1 MEPGARVSERRS
13 PGGCVTVE
21 LREPPVTTEDPM
33 TDDRMALVELLQKS
47 GDGDFLRSVA
57 EAVLQRLMEADVE
70 GLVGAARH
78 ERSPERLNYRN
89 GYRERTLDTRLGSLQ
104 LRVPKLRTGSYFP
117 PFLEPRKT
125 SEKALVAVIQEAWI
139 SGVSTRRVDD
149 LVQAMG
155 LSGISKS
162 QVSKLCKDIDERVN
176 AFLERPIEGEWP
188 YLWLDATYLKV
199 REGGRIVSVA
209 AIIAVAVSTDGR
221 REIVGLGIGPSEA
234 EPFWSSFL
242 KGLVK
247 RGLAGVK
254 LVISDAHEGL
264 RNAITRVLG
273 ATWQRCRV
281 HWMRNALAHVPKG
294 QHTMVAAAI
303 RQAFLQPDA
312 ETAHQ
317 TWRQIADQLRP
328 RWPKLAALM
337 DDSEHDVLAYMAFP
351 FQHRTKLHST
361 NPLERLNKEVK
372 RRADVVGIF
381 PNEASITR
389 LIGAVLLEQHDE
401 WLVQHR
407 YMQMEGR
414 AELTPPLIDADP
426 AKLPPLAA

>member
-1 MEPGARVSERRS
+1 
-13 PGGCVTVE
+13 
-21 LREPPVTTEDPM
+21 M
-33 TDDRMALVELLQKS
+33 TDERLPLIELLQKA

-57 EAVLQRLMEADVE
+57 EAVLQLLMEAAVE
-70 GLVGAARH
+70 GVIGAARH
-78 ERSPERLNYRN
+78 ERTAERQTYRN
-89 GYRERTLDTRLGSLQ
+89 GFRDRTLDTRLGTLQ
-104 LRVPKLRTGSYFP
+104 LRIPKLRTGPSYFP

-125 SEKALVAVIQEAWI
+125 SEKALVSVIQEAWI
-139 SGVSTRRVDD
+139 GGVSTRRVDH

-176 AFLERPIEGEWP
+176 AFLDRPIEGEWP
-188 YLWLDATYLKV
+188 YLWLDATYLTV

-221 REIVGLGIGPSEA
+221 REIVGLGIGPAEA
-234 EPFWSSFL
+234 EPFWSSFI
-242 KGLVK
+242 KGLVR
-247 RGLAGVK
+247 RGLKGVK
-254 LVISDAHEGL
+254 LVISDAHDGL
-264 RNAITRVLG
+264 RLAITRVLD

-303 RQAFLQPDA
+303 RQAFLQIDA
-312 ETAHQ
+312 EAAHQ
-317 TWRQIADQLRP
+317 TWRHVADQLRQ

-337 DDSEHDVLAYMAFP
+337 DDSEHNVLAYMTFST
-351 FQHRTKLHST
+351 QHRTKLHST
-361 NPLERLNKEVK
+361 NPLKRLNKEVK

-389 LIGAVLLEQHDE
+389 LIGAVLLEQNDE
-401 WLVQHR
+401 WLLQHR
-407 YMQMEGR
+407 YMQIEGMTD
-414 AELTPPLIDADP
+414 LTPPLIDADP
-426 AKLPPLAA
+426 AKLPPIAA

>member
-1 MEPGARVSERRS
+1 VS
-13 PGGCVTVE
+13 
-21 LREPPVTTEDPM
+21 TEDPM
-33 TDDRMALVELLQKS
+33 TEERMALIDLLQKS
-47 GDGDFLRSVA
+47 EDGDFLRSVA
-57 EAVLQRLMEADVE
+57 EAVLQLLMEADIE
-70 GLVGAARH
+70 GLIGAARH
-78 ERSPERLNYRN
+78 ERSAERLNYRN
-89 GYRERTLDTRLGSLQ
+89 GYRDRTFETRLGPLSL
-104 LRVPKLRTGSYFP
+104 RIPKLRQGSYFP

-125 SEKALVAVIQEAWI
+125 AEKALVSVIQEAWI
-139 SGVSTRRVDD
+139 GGVSTRRVDD

-155 LSGISKS
+155 LTGISKS
-162 QVSKLCKDIDERVN
+162 QVSKLCKDIDERVT

-234 EPFWSSFL
+234 EPFWSSFI
-242 KGLVK
+242 KGLVR
-247 RGLAGVK
+247 RGLKGVK

-264 RNAITRVLG
+264 RLAITRVLS
-273 ATWQRCRV
+273 AAWQRCRV
-281 HWMRNALAHVPKG
+281 HWMRNALAHVPKS

-312 ETAHQ
+312 EAAHNA
-317 TWRQIADQLRP
+317 WRHVADQLRP

-351 FQHRTKLHST
+351 TQHRTKLHST

-389 LIGAVLLEQHDE
+389 LIGAVLLEQNDE
-401 WLVQHR
+401 WLLQHR
-407 YMQMEGR
+407 YMQIEGM
-414 AELTPPLIDADP
+414 AELTPPLIDTDP
-426 AKLPPLAA
+426 AKLPPIAA

>member
-1 MEPGARVSERRS
+1 
-13 PGGCVTVE
+13 
-21 LREPPVTTEDPM
+21 M
-33 TDDRMALVELLQKS
+33 TDERMALIDLLQKS
-47 GDGDFLRSVA
+47 EDGDFLRSVA
-57 EAVLQRLMEADVE
+57 EAVLQLLMEADVE
-70 GLVGAARH
+70 GLIGAARH
-78 ERSPERLNYRN
+78 ERSAERLNYRN
-89 GYRERTLDTRLGSLQ
+89 GYRDRTFETRLGPLSL
-104 LRVPKLRTGSYFP
+104 RIPKLRQGSYFP

-125 SEKALVAVIQEAWI
+125 AERALVAVIQEAWI
-139 SGVSTRRVDD
+139 GGVSTRRVDE

-162 QVSKLCKDIDERVN
+162 QVSKLCKDIDERVT

-209 AIIAVAVSTDGR
+209 AIIAVALSTDGR

-234 EPFWSSFL
+234 EPFWSSFI

-247 RGLAGVK
+247 RGLKGVK
-254 LVISDAHEGL
+254 LVISDAHDGL
-264 RNAITRVLG
+264 RHAITRVLS
-273 ATWQRCRV
+273 ASWQRCRV

-312 ETAHQ
+312 GAAHQ
-317 TWRQIADQLRP
+317 TWRQVADQLRP

-389 LIGAVLLEQHDE
+389 LIGAVLLEQNDE

-407 YMQMEGR
+407 YMQIEGM
-414 AELTPPLIDADP
+414 AELTPPLIDVDP
-426 AKLPPLAA
+426 AKLPPMAA

>member
-1 MEPGARVSERRS
+1 M
-13 PGGCVTVE
+13 
-21 LREPPVTTEDPM
+21 TEE
-33 TDDRMALVELLQKS
+33 RMALIDLLQKS

-57 EAVLQRLMEADVE
+57 EAVLQILMEADVE
-70 GLVGAARH
+70 GLIGASRH
-78 ERSPERLNYRN
+78 ERSAERLNYRN
-89 GYRERTLDTRLGSLQ
+89 GYRDRTFETRLGPLSL
-104 LRVPKLRTGSYFP
+104 RIPKLRQGSYFP
-117 PFLEPRKT
+117 PFLEPRRT
-125 SEKALVAVIQEAWI
+125 AEKALVSVIQEAWI
-139 SGVSTRRVDD
+139 GGVSTRRVDE

-155 LSGISKS
+155 LAGISKS

-176 AFLERPIEGEWP
+176 AFLERPIEGEWR

-199 REGGRIVSVA
+199 REGGRSVSVA
-209 AIIAVAVSTDGR
+209 AIIAVAVNTEGR
-221 REIVGLGIGPSEA
+221 REIVGLGLGPSEA
-234 EPFWSSFL
+234 EPFWSDFL

-247 RGLAGVK
+247 RGLKGIK

-264 RNAITRVLG
+264 RLAITRVLG

-312 ETAHQ
+312 AAAHQ
-317 TWRQIADQLRP
+317 TWRHVADQLRA

-337 DDSEHDVLAYMAFP
+337 DDSEHDVLAYMTFP

-389 LIGAVLLEQHDE
+389 LIGAVLLEQNDE
-401 WLVQHR
+401 WSIQHR
-407 YMQMEGR
+407 YMQIEGM
-414 AELTPPLIDADP
+414 AEPTPPLIDAEP